1 MEVSEEEKFTE
12 EHLIPQ
18 NLLIDAY
25 IDDLL
30 TFNQV
35 LCMPMVKL
43 SNVSDRLLQEEGYG
57 TKTPSW
63 KYPFERYIQAGIES
77 EFVTQYNQRI
87 NIKEWTLENHFEMVK
102 EMQKNFDKLKERL

>member
-1 MEVSEEEKFTE
+1 MDHNIIEKPELKGVNT
-12 EHLIPQ
+12 
-18 NLLIDAY
+18 LL
-25 IDDLL
+25 LL
-30 TFNQV
+30 R
-35 LCMPMVKL
+35 
-43 SNVSDRLLQEEGYG
+43 D
-57 TKTPSW
+57 W